1 MISIVHVNNGQ
12 KDAYEQSIFAR
23 YDTSYTCVA
32 THTEEELLEAARDA
46 DVILFTAAKFT
57 DRVFDQLPKLKLM
70 VRYGMGYDTVDLESA
85 RAHGVTVCNAPT
97 YGAAAVAEH
106 SFSMLVAA
114 NRKIPSYDRNIRAG
128 QFGQSAD
135 YSSYLMTGKT
145 LGIVGF
151 GRIARQV
158 AMYGKGFGMQVIA
171 YDPYLPDAVF
181 DECGVRRVT
190 LEELYANAEF
200 ISVNAPL
207 TKETYHL
214 IDASAFAQMKPEAV
228 LVNTARGALVDEN
241 ALVEALLS
249 KKIRAAAIDVYEN
262 YPTDPE
268 SVLLKPEN
276 LILTPHIAWNTVESY
291 EALHREVTEEVV
303 RFLEG
308 KPNLNVV
315 NR

>member
-1 MISIVHVNNGQ
+1 M
-12 KDAYEQSIFAR
+12 
-23 YDTSYTCVA
+23 
-32 THTEEELLEAARDA
+32 
-46 DVILFTAAKFT
+46 
-57 DRVFDQLPKLKLM
+57 
-70 VRYGMGYDTVDLESA
+70 
-85 RAHGVTVCNAPT
+85 
-97 YGAAAVAEH
+97 AEH

-114 NRKIPSYDRNIRAG
+114 NRKIPSYDRNIREG
-128 QFGQSAD
+128 RFGKSAD
-135 YSSYLMTGKT
+135 YSSYLMAGKT

-158 AMYGKGFGMQVIA
+158 AQFGKGFGMQVIA

-181 DECGVRRVT
+181 SDCGVRRVT

-228 LVNTARGALVDEN
+228 LVNTSRGALVDEN

-276 LILTPHIAWNTVESY
+276 LILTPHIAWNTVESF
-291 EALHREVTEEVV
+291 ESLHREVTDEVV

>member
-1 MISIVHVNNGQ
+1 
-12 KDAYEQSIFAR
+12 
-23 YDTSYTCVA
+23 
-32 THTEEELLEAARDA
+32 
-46 DVILFTAAKFT
+46 
-57 DRVFDQLPKLKLM
+57 
-70 VRYGMGYDTVDLESA
+70 
-85 RAHGVTVCNAPT
+85 
-97 YGAAAVAEH
+97 
-106 SFSMLVAA
+106 
-114 NRKIPSYDRNIRAG
+114 
-128 QFGQSAD
+128 
-135 YSSYLMTGKT
+135 
-145 LGIVGF
+145 
-151 GRIARQV
+151 
-158 AMYGKGFGMQVIA
+158 MQVIA

-181 DECGVRRVT
+181 DECGVWRVT

-241 ALVEALLS
+241 ALVEALLT